1 MEDYRDKVAGERRGI
16 INKLMELIPGYSG
29 YVEKETRRE
38 ADKLLREHL
47 ADRLELEKR
56 RLEELRS
63 EMTDAKKLDLLD
75 DVDRV
80 DLLFENLVDR
90 LRFASYGY
98 AGFFDTVRV
107 DEDALDRLYEHD
119 EALTN
124 DVAGIA
130 AKLDE
135 LRGAYDSDG
144 DVQAKLKEMRSVL
157 KDFETK
163 LNERKD
169 LISGVA

>member
-63 EMTDAKKLDLLD
+63 EMTDAKKLELLD

-80 DLLFENLVDR
+80 DLVFENLVDR

-119 EALTN
+119 EALAG

-144 DVQAKLKEMRSVL
+144 DVAAALKELRRLL

-163 LNERKD
+163 LAKRQD
-169 LISGVA
+169 VITGVA

>member
-63 EMTDAKKLDLLD
+63 EMTDAKKLELLD

-80 DLLFENLVDR
+80 DLVFENLVDR

-107 DEDALDRLYEHD
+107 NEDALDRLYEHD
-119 EALTN
+119 EALAG

-135 LRGAYDSDG
+135 LRSAYDSDG
-144 DVQAKLKEMRSVL
+144 DVAAALKELRSVL

-163 LNERKD
+163 LAKRQEV
-169 LISGVA
+169 ITGVA

>member
-80 DLLFENLVDR
+80 DLVFENLVDR

-119 EALTN
+119 EALAG

-135 LRGAYDSDG
+135 LRSAYDSDG
-144 DVQAKLKEMRSVL
+144 DVAAALKELRRLL

-163 LNERKD
+163 LAKRQD
-169 LISGVA
+169 VISGVA

>member
-47 ADRLELEKR
+47 ANRLDLEKR

-80 DLLFENLVDR
+80 DLVFENLVDR

-107 DEDALDRLYEHD
+107 DEDALDRLYS
-119 EALTN
+119 
-124 DVAGIA
+124 G
-130 AKLDE
+130 
-135 LRGAYDSDG
+135 G
-144 DVQAKLKEMRSVL
+144 DVPAKLKELRSVL

-163 LNERKD
+163 LDKRKD
-169 LISGVA
+169 VISGVA